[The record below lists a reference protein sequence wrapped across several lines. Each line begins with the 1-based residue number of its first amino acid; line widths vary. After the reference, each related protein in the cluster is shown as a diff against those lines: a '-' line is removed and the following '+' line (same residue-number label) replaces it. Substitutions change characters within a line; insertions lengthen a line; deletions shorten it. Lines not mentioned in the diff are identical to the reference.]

1 MVSCV
6 FIVGAR
12 GQRGE
17 RGTSPQGAHAG
28 LAQQHRQSEARVRPK
43 KLPGPTLELGYVL
56 AVEFELETSDA
67 VYSQAEQRPRR
78 GFRAVLDR

>member
-1 MVSCV
+1 MFLF

-17 RGTSPQGAHAG
+17 RGASPQGAHAG

-43 KLPGPTLELGYVL
+43 EHPGPPLKLVYIL
-56 AVEFELETSDA
+56 AVEFELETSDL
-67 VYSQAEQRPRR
+67 VYSEVEQRPRR